1 MRSRR
6 IAPALL
12 LGWLVLVATGSMR
25 RAGAEE
31 SAGDLD
37 TLVAPIALYPD
48 ALLADI
54 LPASTY
60 PVQVVEA
67 ARAVGHG
74 GQVDPS
80 QASQWDASVRALIAF
95 PSVLAMMDDRIE
107 WTTRL
112 GQAVAEDQGAVL
124 AAVQR
129 VRSEAQSAGNLQSND
144 KQTVVEQDGSIAI
157 QPTDPKVIYVPQY
170 DPVAILSPP
179 PPWGYYL
186 PAYGVLGFGDG
197 FAIDPLDVY
206 GIGWGFGPAFFGSQ
220 IIFIDGHR
228 HHHHDDRFGGHP
240 NASAVHGYAWRPP
253 PPESVGHPSGF
264 RRPAEVGEG
273 VAPGRGQVGSVASS
287 RVGGDTA
294 SPQTGRG
301 FTGRAVPPSGGAFD
315 HVGGGGWNARTYS
328 ARGAH
333 SFGDGFGGGGW
344 HQIGASGLARGGAG
358 AGNAAGFHGGGFGG
372 AGHGGGGGR
381 R

>member
-1 MRSRR
+1 GARLTARSRGTQMYRRRRARRGTSSSSTNGWTSDRHIRPCARSTGAGCASQLPPSNPTVTHGSSQIAGRARSTGAQGAKRGSKTRRDRGVGETMRSRR

-112 GQAVAEDQGAVL
+112 GQAVA
-124 AAVQR
+124 
-129 VRSEAQSAGNLQSND
+129 
-144 KQTVVEQDGSIAI
+144 
-157 QPTDPKVIYVPQY
+157 
-170 DPVAILSPP
+170 
-179 PPWGYYL
+179 
-186 PAYGVLGFGDG
+186 
-197 FAIDPLDVY
+197 
-206 GIGWGFGPAFFGSQ
+206 
-220 IIFIDGHR
+220 
-228 HHHHDDRFGGHP
+228 
-240 NASAVHGYAWRPP
+240 
-253 PPESVGHPSGF
+253 
-264 RRPAEVGEG
+264 
-273 VAPGRGQVGSVASS
+273 
-287 RVGGDTA
+287 
-294 SPQTGRG
+294 
-301 FTGRAVPPSGGAFD
+301 
-315 HVGGGGWNARTYS
+315 
-328 ARGAH
+328 
-333 SFGDGFGGGGW
+333 
-344 HQIGASGLARGGAG
+344 
-358 AGNAAGFHGGGFGG
+358 
-372 AGHGGGGGR
+372 
-381 R
+381 